1 MEDENGEVVPK
12 IKVSENVGKITNPG
26 FKKVYRLYNRHT
38 GMAEADYICLRDE
51 TVDDSRPL
59 ELCDPDARWKRK
71 TLTDYRAEELL
82 KPVFLGGKLVYE
94 QPTLKQI
101 KTACAYG
108 VSTLW
113 PEVKRFDNPHRYY
126 VDLSPKLMALKD
138 RMLAEFSQH
147 L

>member
-1 MEDENGEVVPK
+1 M
-12 IKVSENVGKITNPG
+12 
-26 FKKVYRLYNRHT
+26 
-38 GMAEADYICLRDE
+38 
-51 TVDDSRPL
+51 DDSRPI
-59 ELCDPDARWKRK
+59 EICDPHDRWKTK
-71 TLTDYRAEELL
+71 LIENYQAVELQVPIFKNGEL
-82 KPVFLGGKLVYE
+82 QYE
-94 QPTLKQI
+94 LPTLKQI

-138 RMLAEFSQH
+138 RMLAEFSQR